1 MTKSKYIFKSISS
14 FILIFITLL
23 FVACTDDPEVN
34 PDSLSSDDSNENTS
48 GPFSS
53 GIFVIN
59 EGNFGSDDGSISFI
73 DSEGLVQNSI
83 FSKNNAL
90 RPLGDVVQ
98 SMFVHDTT
106 AFILVNNSNKIEVV
120 NIDEMT
126 LLHTISGVSLPR
138 YMIGDGDY
146 GYISEW
152 VSFSDPGRISVLD
165 LDTYEILDTINVG
178 FGAEALTIREGKL
191 YVSNNF
197 ENTLSIMSLSTR
209 EITQTF
215 SVGPSPAAM
224 IIDKND
230 DLWIV
235 CSGGYNADFSFANNG
250 ALVRLDTNDEVIQEI
265 SLGMNVSSKLITSVD
280 SSVLY
285 FYSGTTV
292 YSYTVGDDS
301 YAKFIENNSAISF
314 YGIGVSPDGDMY
326 IGDSKGFQSR
336 GSVYVYD
343 EAGQMKEEFEVGR
356 GPNGFVFTSE

>member
-14 FILIFITLL
+14 LILIFITLL

-83 FSKNNAL
+83 FFEKNAF
-90 RPLGDVVQ
+90 RRLGDVVQ
-98 SMFVHDTT
+98 SMYVNDTT

-138 YMIGDGDY
+138 YMIGNGDY

-152 VSFSDPGRISVLD
+152 VSFSDPGRISIID
-165 LDTYEILDTINVG
+165 LVTYEILDTINVG
-178 FGAEALTIREGKL
+178 FGAEALAIREGKL

-230 DLWIV
+230 DLWVV

-250 ALVRLDTNDEVIQEI
+250 SLVRLDSNDEVIQEI
-265 SLGMNVSSKLITSVD
+265 ALGMNVSSKLITNVD

-292 YSYTVGDDS
+292 YSYTLGDDS
-301 YAKFIENNSAISF
+301 YETFIENTAAISF
-314 YGIGVSPDGDMY
+314 YGIGVSPDGDIY
-326 IGDSKGFQSR
+326 IGDSKGFQSL

-343 EAGQMKEEFEVGR
+343 QIGQEKEEFEVGR
-356 GPNGFVFTSE
+356 GPNGFVFTSK